1 MIKNIHFLNKDNTK
15 NRINYSNRRS
25 NKLKI
30 VLFTHDTNDFLKIN
44 LKLDKEKQSN
54 SISQ

>member
-15 NRINYSNRRS
+15 NRINDSNRRS

-44 LKLDKEKQSN
+44 LKLDKEKRSN